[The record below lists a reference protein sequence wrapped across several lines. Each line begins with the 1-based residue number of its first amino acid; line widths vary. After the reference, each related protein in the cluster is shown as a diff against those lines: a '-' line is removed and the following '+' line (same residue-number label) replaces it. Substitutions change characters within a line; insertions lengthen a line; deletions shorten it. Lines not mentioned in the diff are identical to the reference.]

1 MLILDILLGLF
12 LLSDS
17 TERAVAAPIAQ
28 GLLSCGAGE
37 VVILLPWP
45 LISPNS
51 SSGTKEIKKRLI
63 LGHLLWIHIA
73 EQHEGDETWL
83 SGNVQI

>member
-1 MLILDILLGLF
+1 M
-12 LLSDS
+12 
-17 TERAVAAPIAQ
+17 VAAPIAQ

-37 VVILLPWP
+37 VDVLLPWP

-63 LGHLLWIHIA
+63 LGHVLWIHTA
-73 EQHEGDETWL
+73 EQHEGDEIQL
-83 SGNVQI
+83 SGKVQT